1 MSKQEPLELG
11 DFCQKWWL
19 GVIDSMEGEGREV
32 VSECWGGKCGI
43 EMLSKAVGT
52 SVELSKRSLRSSGV
66 IGGMCS
72 LERKSHREFWELL
85 SV

>member
-1 MSKQEPLELG
+1 MFEQEPLKLG

-19 GVIDSMEGEGREV
+19 GVIDSMEVEGREV
-32 VSECWGGKCGI
+32 VSGCWGGKCGM

-52 SVELSKRSLRSSGV
+52 FVELSKRSLRSSGV